1 MRVPTAN
8 VIVGFNREAIDRLFT
23 AGATYTDLIQELSKP
38 GPGFDDTLLF
48 DSVANPNFIWA
59 RA

>member
-8 VIVGFNREAIDRLFT
+8 IVIGFNREVMDRLFT
-23 AGATYTDLIQELSKP
+23 AGATYTDLVKELSKP

-48 DSVANPNFIWA
+48 DSQNNPNFNSRIN
-59 RA
+59 